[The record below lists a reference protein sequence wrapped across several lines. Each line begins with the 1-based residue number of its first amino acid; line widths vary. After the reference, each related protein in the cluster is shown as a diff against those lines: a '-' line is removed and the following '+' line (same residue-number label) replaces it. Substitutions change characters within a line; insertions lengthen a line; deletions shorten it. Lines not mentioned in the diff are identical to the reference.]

1 MTGQDIKKFLWKIIV
16 RLIYL
21 TPIGHILSLLALLFI
36 QKKQGVNVQLS
47 KNSPIRANVKENP
60 TTTERINWFIN
71 GLVIFSESYFLIAN
85 KWTDVDFIGAVVFVF
100 VISAL
105 VNVVAAIFPSAKFNK
120 EFVPEKNP
128 YIPGTK
134 FHKSAVYAGLIIIE
148 FIIIFTLIFK
158 IIDK

>member
-1 MTGQDIKKFLWKIIV
+1 MIQDIKKFLWRLVV

-21 TPIGHILSLLALLFI
+21 TPIGHILSLLTFLAV
-36 QKKQGVNVQLS
+36 QKKEGVNVQLS
-47 KNSPIRANVKENP
+47 KYSPIRANIKENP

-71 GLVIFSESYFLIAN
+71 GLAILFESYFLIA
-85 KWTDVDFIGAVVFVF
+85 KGWIDVDFVGAIVFVS

-105 VNVVAAIFPSAKFNK
+105 VNMVAAIFPNAKFDK
-120 EFVPEKNP
+120 EFIPEKNP

-134 FHKSAVYAGLIIIE
+134 FHKSAVYAGLIIIG
-148 FIIIFTLIFK
+148 FIIIFTLVFK